1 MRNSLDADLIFQEL
15 EPKLK
20 VLIDKYES
28 EIIYAL
34 VISEGVVYINTEVGL
49 NKTLNEYIEWW
60 DLENKHL
67 NSWEELEQYQEDKLE
82 TWSDLDGVVGWRIQK
97 KVKDN
102 ESELTDTHK
111 VELLKL
117 INADRQKKRLED
129 TYRSEETR
137 EQVRKNIG
145 DWSNQYSI
153 ALYGMSGYDEAAY
166 CEHYELGDE
175 DQKVSEYGV
184 AMQALLKLIMS
195 SDLFKFV
202 NLAPDF
208 YHRTQEHSY

>member
-1 MRNSLDADLIFQEL
+1 MRNRLNADLVFQEL

-28 EIIYAL
+28 ERIYAL
-34 VISEGVVYINTEVGL
+34 VISEGVVYIHTEVGL

-60 DLENKHL
+60 DVENKHL
-67 NSWEELEQYQEDKLE
+67 NSWEELEAYEEGKLD
-82 TWSDLDGVVGWRIQK
+82 TWSDLDGIVGRRIQK

-102 ESELTDTHK
+102 ESELTDAHK

-117 INADRQKKRLED
+117 TNADRQRNRLED

-137 EQVRKNIG
+137 ERVRKNIG
-145 DWSNQYSI
+145 DWSNKYSI
-153 ALYGMSGYDEAAY
+153 ALYGMPGYDEAAY
-166 CEHYELGDE
+166 CEHYELGDD

-195 SDLFKFV
+195 SDLFKLV

-208 YHRTQEHSY
+208 YHRTQEHNY

>member
-1 MRNSLDADLIFQEL
+1 M
-15 EPKLK
+15 
-20 VLIDKYES
+20 
-28 EIIYAL
+28 
-34 VISEGVVYINTEVGL
+34 
-49 NKTLNEYIEWW
+49 
-60 DLENKHL
+60 
-67 NSWEELEQYQEDKLE
+67 
-82 TWSDLDGVVGWRIQK
+82 DGVVGWRIQK

-175 DQKVSEYGV
+175 IK
-184 AMQALLKLIMS
+184 
-195 SDLFKFV
+195 
-202 NLAPDF
+202 
-208 YHRTQEHSY
+208 R